1 MEQAKVV
8 MNLKEGIIELEG
20 PLEFVQK
27 YLDMYRPAITRLARS
42 SRAPAVSSADPVS
55 RPEKTAGRRKGEREA
70 KRLSCAQRIRDDVSG
85 GFFSEPR
92 SMRDVKERLGE
103 QGPACTDNSIRA
115 SLKRMCDANLLKKT
129 GRGRSVR
136 YSHG

>member
-27 YLDMYRPAITRLARS
+27 YLDMYRPAIRRLARS
-42 SRAPAVSSADPVS
+42 SRTRAVSSGDAVS
-55 RPEKTAGRRKGEREA
+55 RPEKTAGRRNGDREA
-70 KRLSCAQRIRDDVSG
+70 KRLSCAQRIRDGVSG

-92 SMRDVKERLGE
+92 SMRDVKEHLVE
-103 QGPACTDNSIRA
+103 QGPACSDNSIRA
-115 SLKRMCDANLLKKT
+115 NLKRMCDANLLKKT
-129 GRGRSVR
+129 GRGRNVR
-136 YSHG
+136 YNHD

>member
-27 YLDMYRPAITRLARS
+27 YLDMYRPAIRRLTRSTRT
-42 SRAPAVSSADPVS
+42 RAPADAVS
-55 RPEKTAGRRKGEREA
+55 RPEKTAGRRKGEGEA
-70 KRLSCAQRIRDDVSG
+70 KRRPWEQRIRDDVSG